1 MCFDQKH
8 AYNTASVSLI
18 KPVKII
24 KSHGNS
30 QFGGSFGYCVR
41 CGIVGALFYM
51 SLKIR
56 SALWESPH
64 CDK

>member
-1 MCFDQKH
+1 MCFYQKY
-8 AYNTASVSLI
+8 AYNTTSESLI
-18 KPVKII
+18 EPVKII
-24 KSHGNS
+24 KSHGNG
-30 QFGGSFGYCVR
+30 QFGGSFGHCGR
-41 CGIVGALFYM
+41 CGIVGAWFYM